1 MGEIDYNEYRS
12 QLPSMYDRSRSG
24 SSSGSRGIH
33 SRGARRREIAPRRM
47 IRTRPM
53 PPRPEV
59 PEPGPVD
66 TVPIGEPGNVL
77 WRKKLSRSD
86 LGITRDGGRTNA
98 TRNIKFTKGHRLENG
113 VLIRYTANNTSI
125 DITTYFRDDVFVGLE
140 WEATGGR
147 TRATQVQTIATIQGF
162 LQGEFVGDYEL
173 RISHDDTR
181 STPNTK
187 EEGGG
192 SGGEPPT
199 WLHTTPEFRQSFC
212 DQAFLGGYVELC
224 GEAGSEGPFELHFY
238 TNPQA

>member
-12 QLPSMYDRSRSG
+12 QLPSMYGRSRKWLK
-24 SSSGSRGIH
+24 RWRVAQA

-59 PEPGPVD
+59 SEPDPAD

-77 WRKKLSRSD
+77 WRKRLSRSD
-86 LGITRDGGRTNA
+86 LGITRDGGGTHV
-98 TRNIKFTKGHRLENG
+98 TGNIKFTNGYRLNNG
-113 VLIRYTANNTSI
+113 VLIRYTANNTPI
-125 DITTYFRDDVFVGLE
+125 DISTYFRDDVFVGLE

-147 TRATQVQTIATIQGF
+147 TRVTQVQTIATIQVF
-162 LQGEFVGDYEL
+162 LQGEFVGDYEF
-173 RISHDDTR
+173 RISHDDAR
-181 STPNTK
+181 STPDTT

-192 SGGEPPT
+192 SGGEPTT
-199 WLHTTPEFRQSFC
+199 WLHTTPEIRQSFC
-212 DQAFLGGYVELC
+212 DEAFLGGYVELC
-224 GEAGSEGPFELHFY
+224 GEAGSEGPFELRFY